1 MILDNVLDLIWG
13 DGQKRR
19 TAFQQFVEG
28 NADLSQ
34 TALLSA
40 EDRQE
45 QRGRENLNQP

>member
-1 MILDNVLDLIWG
+1 MILDNVLDLMWG

-40 EDRQE
+40 EDGQE
-45 QRGRENLNQP
+45 QRGRENI